1 MASVGSLDGA
11 RRVRQIHS
19 RCASGRCLRGIFG
32 GCVSQ
37 QTSVRYEIHVLV
49 LGTNMFG
56 FPSRTFHSTLGTPH
70 DLVDCFSQRLLF
82 RRKAVM
88 SREQEPQLV
97 LRDGPV
103 GGIEQL
109 DEGRGDRVTLVSLV
123 QTKVGLDRSE
133 SEGTRPTRP
142 QVEGTDDRG
151 ARLPSLPR
159 SARPAG
165 RRSERGRGCPPPD
178 PARRKRRL
186 IRVGK
191 FQMPPVVHARGEGGP
206 CED

>member
-165 RRSERGRGCPPPD
+165 RRSERGRGCPPQTLLDERDASYELGSSRCP
-178 PARRKRRL
+178 L
-186 IRVGK
+186 LCTHG
-191 FQMPPVVHARGEGGP
+191 GEGGA